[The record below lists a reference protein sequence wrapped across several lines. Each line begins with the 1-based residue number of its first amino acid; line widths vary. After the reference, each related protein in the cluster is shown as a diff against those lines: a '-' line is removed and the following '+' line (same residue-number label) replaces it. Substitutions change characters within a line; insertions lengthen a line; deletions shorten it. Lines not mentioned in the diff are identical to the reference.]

1 MARDGRTAG
10 AIRGT
15 GTGRGTAPRRA
26 PAGRV
31 PAVFGRTVFG
41 RAGITGRGW
50 PAVLTAQHPPV
61 AGGWLAARP
70 VLRGGRSV
78 LVCLLLTAFIIA
90 AVPLQH
96 AGSPVTVSYQ
106 HDLAT
111 MTRAARYP
119 VVAPAGL
126 PLSWS
131 PVSSAVALGGANGP
145 GTATWH
151 LGFATP
157 SGTLASV
164 EQSDA
169 AAAAF
174 IRRMTNSG
182 TPAPAARIASLQWR
196 ASANAGRGQRS

>member
-1 MARDGRTAG
+1 M
-10 AIRGT
+10 
-15 GTGRGTAPRRA
+15 
-26 PAGRV
+26 
-31 PAVFGRTVFG
+31 
-41 RAGITGRGW
+41 
-50 PAVLTAQHPPV
+50 
-61 AGGWLAARP
+61 
-70 VLRGGRSV
+70 

-174 IRRMTNSG
+174 VRRMTNSG
-182 TPAPAARIASLQWR
+182 TPAPAARIAGLLWR
-196 ASANAGRGQRS
+196 ASANADRGQRSLYRTGLDGSTLVVTGNASWAQLRVLAASLRVQPRA

>member
-1 MARDGRTAG
+1 MSVHQAQYAVREPG
-10 AIRGT
+10 AALPHG
-15 GTGRGTAPRRA
+15 
-26 PAGRV
+26 
-31 PAVFGRTVFG
+31 
-41 RAGITGRGW
+41 
-50 PAVLTAQHPPV
+50 
-61 AGGWLAARP
+61 
-70 VLRGGRSV
+70 RGGRSV
-78 LVCLLLTAFIIA
+78 LACLLLTAFIIV
-90 AVPLQH
+90 AVPLQS
-96 AGSPVTVSYQ
+96 AGSPATVSYQ

-169 AAAAF
+169 AAAF
-174 IRRMTNSG
+174 VRRMTNSG
-182 TPAPAARIASLQWR
+182 TPALAVRVAGLLWR
-196 ASANAGRGQRS
+196 ASANAGRGQRSLYRTERDGGTLIVTGNATWAQLRVLAASLRVQPRS